1 MADSKRSGW
10 SFAAGFM
17 VGGAIS
23 VWACVAWLLPAMGAA
38 TAPLAAGEQSTSSAS
53 LLAPPEVAPAAGAG
67 ATAAASA
74 CGFEP
79 LLAPS
84 SGRDGRFTLDA
95 ATGRDS
101 PSARGYIAAARDAAR
116 QGRWRDSEV
125 ALLVAC
131 RLAGATSPLVSVPV
145 ADVQSLLGQRY
156 LEAAEAESD
165 DALRSALLERAES
178 LLESSLLAYAVVL
191 GSDASKS
198 RLAARRVALLG
209 QVRERHERFTMATPD
224 TAFLPPD
231 PGASALATLG
241 AAAQPTWGGLV
252 PPGAD
257 DLGPARTAALI
268 RSDPELTQLEADL
281 ARLRAQAANV
291 TRDAEGLRQRSE
303 RALAQR
309 DAQCRDKPCLLR
321 WYAQRKRE
329 LLAEF

>member
-10 SFAAGFM
+10 SFAAGLM

-23 VWACVAWLLPAMGAA
+23 LWACVAWLLPAMGAA
-38 TAPLAAGEQSTSSAS
+38 TAPLAAAEQSTSSAS
-53 LLAPPEVAPAAGAG
+53 LLAPPEVAPSAAGAG

-101 PSARGYIAAARDAAR
+101 PHARGYIAAARDAAR

-131 RLAGATSPLVSVPV
+131 RLAGATSPLMSVPV

-209 QVRERHERFTMATPD
+209 KVRERHERFTMAMPD

-241 AAAQPTWGGLV
+241 AAAQPWGGVV
-252 PPGAD
+252 PPGAG